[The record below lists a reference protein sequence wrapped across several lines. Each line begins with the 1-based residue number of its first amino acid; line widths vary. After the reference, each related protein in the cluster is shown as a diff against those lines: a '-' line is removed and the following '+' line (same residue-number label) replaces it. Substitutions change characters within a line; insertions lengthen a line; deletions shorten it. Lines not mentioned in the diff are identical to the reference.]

1 MPRFAA
7 NLSMMFTERPFL
19 ERFDAAA
26 AAGFEAVEF
35 LFPYAFSAAEI
46 RAALDSNGLAL
57 ALFNAP
63 PGDWEGGERGLAALE
78 GRAAEF
84 RETIVR
90 ALDYASVLAPGRL
103 HVMAGLA
110 RGPEAR
116 ARYVENL
123 AWAAEAAADLRL
135 CIEPLN
141 SRDMPGYHLNNS
153 TDGVAVL
160 DAVGAGN
167 LGLQFDLY
175 HAQIMEG
182 DLTRRLER
190 LMPRIAHVQIAGV
203 PDRHEP
209 DTGEVDFPHLFA
221 VLDQLGY
228 DGFVGCEYRPAGR
241 TEDGLDWFRW
251 AGERRRGRG

>member
-35 LFPYAFSAAEI
+35 LFPYAFPAAEI
-46 RAALDSNGLAL
+46 REALDRNGLAM

-63 PGDWEGGERGLAALE
+63 PGDFEAGERGLASLK
-78 GRAAEF
+78 GREQEF
-84 RETIVR
+84 RDAIAL
-90 ALDYASVLAPGRL
+90 ALDYVAVLKPGRL
-103 HVMAGLA
+103 HIMAGNA
-110 RGPEAR
+110 EGPEAR
-116 ARYVENL
+116 AIYIDNL
-123 AWAAEAAADLRL
+123 AYAAEAAGGQRL
-135 CIEPLN
+135 CIEPIN
-141 SRDMPGYHLNNS
+141 SRDMPGYHLNTS
-153 TDGVAVL
+153 TDALTVL
-160 DAVGAGN
+160 DAVGARN

-190 LMPRIAHVQIAGV
+190 LMPRIAHIQIAGV

-209 DTGEVDFPHLFA
+209 DIGEVNFAHLFA
-221 VLDQLGY
+221 TIDRLGY
-228 DGFVGCEYRPAGR
+228 DGYVGCEYRPAAR
-241 TEDGLDWFRW
+241 TEDGLGWLTKLLI
-251 AGERRRGRG
+251 

>member
-7 NLSMMFTERPFL
+7 NLSMMFTERPFM

-35 LFPYAFSAAEI
+35 LFPYAHPASEI
-46 RAALDSNGLAL
+46 RGALDRNGLAM

-63 PGDWEGGERGLAALE
+63 PGDWDGGERGLASLAGRE
-78 GRAAEF
+78 GEF
-84 RETIVR
+84 CDAFRL
-90 ALDYASVLAPGRL
+90 ALDYAAVLKPGRL
-103 HVMAGLA
+103 HIMAGLA
-110 RGPEAR
+110 EGAEAR
-116 ARYVENL
+116 ARYVANL
-123 AWAAEAAADLRL
+123 AWAAEAAGALRL
-135 CIEPLN
+135 CIEPIN

-160 DAVGAGN
+160 EAVGAPN

-190 LMPRIAHVQIAGV
+190 LMPRIAHIQIAGV

-209 DTGEVDFPHLFA
+209 DGGEVNYPHLFA
-221 VLDQLGY
+221 EIDRLGY
-228 DGFVGCEYRPAGR
+228 DGYVGCEYRPKGR
-241 TEDGLDWFRW
+241 TEDGLGWFQAARQDV
-251 AGERRRGRG
+251 